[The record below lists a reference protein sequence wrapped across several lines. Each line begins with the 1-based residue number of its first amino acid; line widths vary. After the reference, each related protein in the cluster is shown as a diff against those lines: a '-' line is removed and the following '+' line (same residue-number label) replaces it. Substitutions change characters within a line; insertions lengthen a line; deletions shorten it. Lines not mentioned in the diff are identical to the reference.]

1 VFLSSGGFWGK
12 EGTYVMLSFLLK
24 LGRRKE
30 ICKAISV
37 ITALGLIKI
46 FSPLVV
52 LSNIGS

>member
-30 ICKAISV
+30 ICKAIFV